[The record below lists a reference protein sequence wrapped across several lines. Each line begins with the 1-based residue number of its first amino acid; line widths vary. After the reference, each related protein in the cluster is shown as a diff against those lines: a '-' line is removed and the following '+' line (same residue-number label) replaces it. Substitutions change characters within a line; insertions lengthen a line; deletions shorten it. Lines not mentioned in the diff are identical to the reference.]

1 MFRVIIKNAD
11 GSQEWEV
18 PTISWDI
25 TEELNKDR
33 SGTFNFDKL
42 ALDAVADYYDQDAEF
57 IVTGSYREVYLYDET
72 TLLYSGYIS
81 EVSFDGK
88 EGQAGTVKVSSKG
101 FFQLLDKRFTDALR
115 FYANDDSADIAWDL
129 IDYTQNLT
137 YGDFGITRGTHPAT
151 KDRQRTFRYDNIKQ
165 AIEKMSANEV
175 KEGFDFEVDNSK
187 IFNIYYP
194 QKGSER
200 RDLILEEGFNINT
213 FSVKK
218 TFINAMANQVI
229 VLGAGQ
235 DEDALVEV
243 RDAEAVYKEN
253 FFLLQNRL
261 SEKDITEVATLQD
274 KGDKYLDTYKYP
286 RKEVT
291 ISLNYQ
297 NPTFTDY
304 NVGDR
309 LAIKIPSYD
318 IDQLYRLYKRTLKND
333 MGVTLYFTSV

>member
-1 MFRVIIKNAD
+1 MFRVVIKNAD
-11 GSQEWEV
+11 ASQEWEV
-18 PTISWDI
+18 PTISWDF
-25 TEELNKDR
+25 TEEINKDR
-33 SGTFNFDKL
+33 SATFNFDKL
-42 ALDAVADYYDQDAEF
+42 ALDAVAEYYEQDTEF
-57 IVTGSYREVYLYDET
+57 IVTGAYREIYLYDDE

-101 FFQLLDKRFTDALR
+101 FFQLLDKRYTDASR

-129 IDYTQNLT
+129 IDYTQTLT
-137 YGDFGITRGTHPAT
+137 HGDFGITRGTHPTT
-151 KDRQRTFRYDNIKQ
+151 KDRQRTYRYDNIKQ

-175 KEGFDFEVDNSK
+175 KEGYDFEVDNTK
-187 IFNIYYP
+187 VFNIYYP
-194 QKGSER
+194 EKGSER
-200 RDLILEEGFNINT
+200 RDIILEEGFNINSFT
-213 FSVKK
+213 VKK

-235 DEDALVEV
+235 DEEALVEV
-243 RDAEAVYKEN
+243 RDAEDVYKEN

-261 SEKDITEVATLQD
+261 SEKDIIESATLQD

-291 ISLNYQ
+291 LSLNYQ

-304 NVGDR
+304 SVGDR
-309 LAIKIPSYD
+309 LPLLIPSYS
-318 IDQLYRLYKRTLKND
+318 INQLYRLYKRTLKSD
-333 MGVTLYFTSV
+333 MTVTNYFTSV